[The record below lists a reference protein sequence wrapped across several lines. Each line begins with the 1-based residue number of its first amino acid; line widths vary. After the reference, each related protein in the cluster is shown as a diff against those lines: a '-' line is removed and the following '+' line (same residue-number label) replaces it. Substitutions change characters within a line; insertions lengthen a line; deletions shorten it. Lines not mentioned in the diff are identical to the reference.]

1 LQACSTWS
9 ELFDGLVQ
17 WVSRKT
23 RTCKN
28 GCQMPEQDADR
39 VRCDLKWENFWMT
52 EAEVR
57 AACQDTV
64 LQYAACVV
72 HDAAAGA
79 VTTHP

>member
-1 LQACSTWS
+1 
-9 ELFDGLVQ
+9 
-17 WVSRKT
+17 
-23 RTCKN
+23 
-28 GCQMPEQDADR
+28 MPEEPADH
-39 VRCDLKWENFWMT
+39 VRCDLKWQNFWMT

-57 AACQDTV
+57 VACQDTV